1 MTTTARD
8 GSFKTE
14 NIFAPFLR
22 QPWASGRGERGG
34 DYQTWGPLLSSGWS
48 LKLKF
53 TNSPDWWDQI
63 RCQNYK
69 LPHSSLLVRAHDI
82 SPHQTVCSKNNSRQ
96 QKNQLTHVFTC
107 FWKSGPWLLGGR
119 WGCSSPRNLSVFSF
133 VFCILGGGAMNDG
146 YKWDEEAHMNLFTTY
161 LTCFSHQHFYTTC
174 IQNLWIF
181 LVFVLGFFTTF
192 LSSYMAFNLDPKS
205 YNKKKNFKRS
215 DWKWVG
221 QQWGRGGW

>member
-1 MTTTARD
+1 MLFYHHHPNRSSFERFLMTTTARD

-48 LKLKF
+48 LKPKF

-146 YKWDEEAHMNLFTTY
+146 YKWDEEAHIWIFSPHTSHAFHTHNFTQTE
-161 LTCFSHQHFYTTC
+161 TASK
-174 IQNLWIF
+174 NLWF
-181 LVFVLGFFTTF
+181 LFCLF
-192 LSSYMAFNLDPKS
+192 
-205 YNKKKNFKRS
+205 
-215 DWKWVG
+215 
-221 QQWGRGGW
+221 